1 MEDKKKYNTT
11 GKSNSQIT
19 VDRPS
24 FFKLKAIA
32 AIKGQSKNEAL
43 EEAIQLYN
51 EKNKE
56 VLG

>member
-1 MEDKKKYNTT
+1 MKEKKTYNTT

-24 FFKLKAIA
+24 FFKMKAIA
-32 AIKGQSKNEAL
+32 AVRGQSKNEAL

-51 EKNKE
+51 EVHKE
-56 VLG
+56 VLS